1 MRTLAAGPA
10 ERLRALLRGPVAT
23 GVSLAPL
30 TSFNIGGPAALVAS
44 PADAADLGRALIFA
58 GEEGLPVHVLAG
70 GSNTLVRDGGV
81 RGLVIR
87 PTAFQELRR
96 EGTGVRAG
104 AGVRI
109 GRLLAFCVSQ
119 GLAGLE
125 MLSGVPGTVGGALW
139 GNAGAWGG
147 AIGDAVRDLELVTPA
162 GERRVLE
169 RAAIPFRYR
178 SSGLPTGAVV
188 TAGCFDLAAGVPTEI
203 RRRISGYLVQR
214 NARQPVRFR
223 SAGSI
228 FKNPP
233 GDHAGRL
240 VEAAGL
246 KGHQIG
252 NAMISEQ
259 HGNFIV
265 NLGGA
270 TAADVLALIRL
281 AQDRVRETSGIALEL
296 EIRVIGDD
304 RRSA

>member
-1 MRTLAAGPA
+1 MTLVAGRPA
-10 ERLRALLRGPVAT
+10 ERLRALLRGRVAT
-23 GVSLAPL
+23 DAPLGPL
-30 TSFNIGGPAALVAS
+30 TSFGIGGPAALLAT
-44 PADAADLGRALIFA
+44 PEDAGDLRTALGFA
-58 GEEGLPVHVLAG
+58 REEGLPVHVLGG

-87 PTAFQELRR
+87 PAAFQELRR
-96 EGTGVRAG
+96 DGNTLRAG
-104 AGVRI
+104 AGVRV
-109 GRLLAFCVSQ
+109 GRLLAFCATQ

-125 MLSGVPGTVGGALW
+125 ILSGVPGTVGGALW

-147 AIGDAVRDLELVTPA
+147 SIGDTVREVDLVTAA
-162 GERRVLE
+162 GEDKVLARE
-169 RAAIPFRYR
+169 AIPFRYR
-178 SSGLPTGAVV
+178 GSGLPPGAVI
-188 TAGCFDLAAGVPTEI
+188 TAGTFSLAAGVPAEI
-203 RRRISGYLVQR
+203 RHRISGYLIQR
-214 NARQPVRFR
+214 NAKQPVRFR

-240 VEAAGL
+240 VEASGL
-246 KGHQIG
+246 KGRRIG

-281 AQDRVRETSGIALEL
+281 AQEGVRQASGVALEL
-296 EIRVIGDD
+296 EIRIIGEE
-304 RRSA
+304 